1 MGNFMQNQLANDY
14 RKRIKTEMEQLAH
27 ISAEGVRASAQR
39 SSSHKEE
46 NMGRKYMKAREME

>member
-1 MGNFMQNQLANDY
+1 MQNQLANDY